1 MRAGKLNLLFI
12 GTYNSEFVKQLCE
25 RLDKNRFNIDVF
37 DLEGLKLIRNGEV
50 IIEHKKSSFYIKK
63 LNSIYDVWMGYK
75 ILKQLRLKYDYLQIF
90 YMRYEYMLFFRK
102 IKQLSENIIVHV
114 YGDDFYGNS
123 KNNLIKPMYN
133 VAQKIAFTNPV
144 VRDDFERHYKFS
156 DPDKYV
162 ILNFGLE
169 ALDAIK
175 AENSKDSNRTNNPFA
190 SEKKTVIS
198 VGTSTQTVEQHELII
213 GELLQLKIPKDKI
226 KFIFQLNYG
235 PGLNEAATELLSKL
249 SDKYETQIVTEYM
262 DIHALAKLRL
272 ATDILIS
279 LRRSD
284 QLSAAITEN
293 LYAKSIVITGAW
305 LPYKTFK
312 DLGLVF
318 FEIDSIQD
326 INSKLLYVFENF
338 EKVKSEIKTNSD
350 IVYNNFNWNKII
362 EDWYAFYLK

>member
-1 MRAGKLNLLFI
+1 
-12 GTYNSEFVKQLCE
+12 
-25 RLDKNRFNIDVF
+25 
-37 DLEGLKLIRNGEV
+37 
-50 IIEHKKSSFYIKK
+50 
-63 LNSIYDVWMGYK
+63 
-75 ILKQLRLKYDYLQIF
+75 
-90 YMRYEYMLFFRK
+90 
-102 IKQLSENIIVHV
+102 
-114 YGDDFYGNS
+114 
-123 KNNLIKPMYN
+123 
-133 VAQKIAFTNPV
+133 
-144 VRDDFERHYKFS
+144 
-156 DPDKYV
+156 
-162 ILNFGLE
+162 
-169 ALDAIK
+169 
-175 AENSKDSNRTNNPFA
+175 
-190 SEKKTVIS
+190 
-198 VGTSTQTVEQHELII
+198 
-213 GELLQLKIPKDKI
+213 
-226 KFIFQLNYG
+226 
-235 PGLNEAATELLSKL
+235 
-249 SDKYETQIVTEYM
+249 M

-318 FEIDSIQD
+318 FEIGSIKD